1 MCLMTSLTLA
11 TIAFVRK
18 RRAAGAATAP
28 CGVTCTC
35 TRGRCLGA
43 GCGALLLLAA
53 VVHLWMLQSDQA
65 LVLQSPAGEL
75 GLRGAVHGGES
86 LG

>member
-18 RRAAGAATAP
+18 RRAAGAAAAP
-28 CGVTCTC
+28 CGITC

-75 GLRGAVHGGES
+75 GLRGAGHGGES